1 MEHETV
7 GLPAGRKFPAVTER
21 KGGACPSLFFA
32 HKETCRGDLRSPAR
46 NAPISQTISGES
58 VHTHRRAATRG
69 PPRSSGETAG
79 ASDPPYGKIQ
89 LLANLPNYRRRIRPN
104 CTDEQCSSVRSKVKS
119 RALLRRIR
127 RGRRITADRSNLTNT
142 ALQPESLPWIHPEN
156 ASASNLPRS
165 CPFRGRLPAVRPFRA
180 ARKRFAPSR
189 GIPSRF

>member
-1 MEHETV
+1 MP
-7 GLPAGRKFPAVTER
+7 LP
-21 KGGACPSLFFA
+21 FFA

-46 NAPISQTISGES
+46 IAPISQTISGES
-58 VHTHRRAATRG
+58 VRAHRRAATRG

-79 ASDPPYGKIQ
+79 ASDPPYSKRQ

-104 CTDEQCSSVRSKVKS
+104 CTDDRWSSLRSTGLQTCASRRDEHCSSVRSKVKS

-142 ALQPESLPWIHPEN
+142 ALQPESLPLIHPEN